1 MCTNICLYI
10 YIFSRGL
17 VVRWF
22 LFGLACVLSNE
33 EGVRWFF
40 LPLRFTSNEEGVR
53 WFLSRGLVVRWF
65 LFLPLRF
72 NSNEEGVGH
81 LCRYPKFKIINM
93 NSKSRFICNHDFNII
108 VLN

>member
-1 MCTNICLYI
+1 MCTNICLYIYI

-40 LPLRFTSNEEGVR
+40 LPLRFTSNEEG
-53 WFLSRGLVVRWF
+53 VRWF